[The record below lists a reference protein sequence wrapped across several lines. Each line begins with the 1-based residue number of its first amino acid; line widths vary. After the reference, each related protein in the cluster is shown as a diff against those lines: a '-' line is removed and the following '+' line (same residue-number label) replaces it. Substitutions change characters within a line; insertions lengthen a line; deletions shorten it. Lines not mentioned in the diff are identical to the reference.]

1 MISNFYTR
9 AMISVASTTLLHA
22 SIFYTLN
29 EIEPN
34 ITPSQRVVE
43 IASIESLKK
52 EKKELQV
59 AVAEQKPEPLPKP
72 VPKPVQE
79 PKPVQKLKPEPV
91 VKAEPVA
98 KPKPIVEQ
106 SPTPLKEPLLVAQN
120 EVKNME
126 AKEDTKNNADIEPTS
141 PIKSTQ
147 KSQEAQKAS
156 SIKEAN
162 EIEQY
167 LFKIRA
173 KIQENLRYPPLARR
187 LKIEGESVVRF
198 EISSDGSVNVSSIG
212 IKKSSGHESLDRQAM
227 QTIQDVSPFDAPPKE
242 VISIIL
248 PVSFNLNR

>member
-1 MISNFYTR
+1 MISNFYSR
-9 AMISVASTTLLHA
+9 AIISVASTTLLHA

-34 ITPSQRVVE
+34 ITPSQRMVE

-52 EKKELQV
+52 EKKEPKV
-59 AVAEQKPEPLPKP
+59 DVAEQKLEPLPKP
-72 VPKPVQE
+72 VQV
-79 PKPVQKLKPEPV
+79 PKPVQKQAK
-91 VKAEPVA
+91 

-106 SPTPLKEPLLVAQN
+106 SPTPALEHLLMAQN
-120 EVKNME
+120 DVKNME
-126 AKEDTKNNADIEPTS
+126 VKEDTKNNTKIEPTT
-141 PIKSTQ
+141 PIKSVQ
-147 KSQEAQKAS
+147 AKERQEAQKAS

-187 LKIEGESVVRF
+187 LKIEGESVVSF
-198 EISSDGSVNVSSIG
+198 NILSDGSVNISSIG
-212 IKKSSGHESLDRQAM
+212 IKKPSGHESLDRQAM
-227 QTIQDVSPFDAPPKE
+227 QTIEDVSPFDAPPKE

>member
-72 VPKPVQE
+72 
-79 PKPVQKLKPEPV
+79 KPVQKLELEPL
-91 VKAEPVA
+91 VKAEPKPVA

-106 SPTPLKEPLLVAQN
+106 SPTPLKGPLLVAQN

-126 AKEDTKNNADIEPTS
+126 VKEDTKNNRDIEPTT

-147 KSQEAQKAS
+147 ESQEAQKAS

-187 LKIEGESVVRF
+187 LKIEGESVVSF
-198 EISSDGSVNVSSIG
+198 NILSDGSVNISSIG
-212 IKKSSGHESLDRQAM
+212 IKKPSGHESLDRQAM
-227 QTIQDVSPFDAPPKE
+227 QTIEDVSPFDAPPKE

>member
-9 AMISVASTTLLHA
+9 AIISVASTTLLHA

-52 EKKELQV
+52 EKKI
-59 AVAEQKPEPLPKP
+59 AVAEQKPEPLPKT
-72 VPKPVQE
+72 VQE
-79 PKPVQKLKPEPV
+79 PKPVRKLKLEPV

-98 KPKPIVEQ
+98 KPKHIVEQ
-106 SPTPLKEPLLVAQN
+106 SPIPLKEPLLVAQN

-126 AKEDTKNNADIEPTS
+126 VKEDTKNNADIEPTT
-141 PIKSTQ
+141 PIKTTQ

-156 SIKEAN
+156 SIKKAN

-187 LKIEGESVVRF
+187 LKIEGESVVSF
-198 EISSDGSVNVSSIG
+198 DIANNGSVNISSIG

-227 QTIQDVSPFDAPPKE
+227 QTIEDVSPFDAPPKE
-242 VISIIL
+242 VMSIIL
-248 PVSFNLNR
+248 PISFNLNR